1 MKKQPLAVLAL
12 AALLGLAS
20 CGETLSSSS
29 SPSTSGSSSLSSSV
43 EEGSSSSEES
53 SIPSSDPASDSTT
66 SDPSSEEGTKIPAA
80 MIGVYEG
87 NDGHRYLK
95 LTVGEDSLDLNG
107 TIGTIV
113 SDFAEYEGTI
123 RGRVAFGD
131 TTYYVDYVDDGTDHY
146 IALTSG
152 STVATLYPEGTVE
165 EPLPPLPSTFVGT
178 WKGTDLET
186 SLAYTLVVDGEG
198 IPTLN
203 GTRGYVQFVSE
214 SGAEASILFGEELYE
229 LTLSSSG
236 ILLEKADHS
245 VSAVLVRE
253 EIEEPDEPA
262 VLVPEAAWIGVWTDG
277 THTIEITAE
286 GLWSVD
292 GTFASN
298 VEKSGEYYSVRI
310 GKLYQ
315 STRYQLSLVEEGGET
330 IMLAETLSSKWTLH
344 KEGAETP
351 ELELPSSWIGTWT
364 GSFMGTDVTLT
375 IAEDMTITILGTV
388 AEGATYDEA
397 TGTLSITFM
406 GMPATATLEWNQGIY
421 EIHVAVMGSELVLR
435 KDGEA
440 PVTLPAGWVGEW
452 SGTIMGMSIALT
464 VADDMTITMG
474 GEALTGWTYDA
485 AADELHIDYSGMA
498 IVAALVEEEGVSK
511 IAIKMAGTTLGYLE
525 KAAVETPSIPLPAEW
540 AGTWVG
546 VDTNAEDGATYTVVI
561 TEEGT
566 ITINGV
572 EATVTAEDY
581 GWYDLLLNGKKYTIW
596 KNGEQLQLYST
607 GTDAITVNMTKQE
620 AEEPEPEPTV
630 EIPEGMIGTWSAT
643 ELDKTYELVVTAD
656 SIALNGVVG
665 TGLTAFEED
674 SYGDLVAH
682 IYFDGVEHSIA
693 YSATPGFTPSV
704 ILDNLETSSSYDYP
718 ILKKVEVEEP
728 DPEPAVEIPEGMIGT
743 WSATELG
750 KTYELIVTADT
761 ITLNGVEGTGLTAFE
776 EDSYGDLVAH
786 IYFDG
791 VEHSIAYSAG
801 SGFTPSVILDN
812 LETSSLYDYP
822 YLKKVETEEPGTE
835 PEEPVLD
842 LPDGM
847 IGTWTAEDMV
857 KTYELIVTAE
867 SITLNGVE
875 GTGLTAFEEDI
886 YGDLVA
892 HIYFDGVEHSIAYS
906 TSLGSTA
913 TIILDNLETS
923 SLYDYPY
930 LKKVEVEEPQPEEPD
945 EPAIAIPEGYDG
957 TYEGGSGD
965 QTFTLVVEGDTITLN
980 GVEGTIT
987 ELRDAGYAWTGKVDF
1002 GGTVYGIEFSE
1013 NFDNEPIIS
1022 INCSDPYLYW
1032 TTLDKVADT
1041 TEPEPEPEEPST
1053 GEGEVAY
1060 AAWFGTYEMT
1070 QSGKT
1075 YTMIISADG
1084 ITLNGVAGTAVEEF
1098 AANTYGGFLGKYA
1111 FDGIEYDIELYHS
1124 TLGEGSYSIYLTCKD
1139 NANYMISALMTKVS

>member
-1 MKKQPLAVLAL
+1 
-12 AALLGLAS
+12 
-20 CGETLSSSS
+20 
-29 SPSTSGSSSLSSSV
+29 
-43 EEGSSSSEES
+43 
-53 SIPSSDPASDSTT
+53 
-66 SDPSSEEGTKIPAA
+66 

-107 TIGTIV
+107 TIGRIV
-113 SDFAEYEGTI
+113 SDFAEYEGII
-123 RGRVAFGD
+123 RGRVAFGA
-131 TTYYVDYVDDGTDHY
+131 TTYFVDYVDDGAERY

-253 EIEEPDEPA
+253 ELEEPDEPA

-298 VEKSGEYYSVRI
+298 VEKAGEYYGVRI
-310 GKLYQ
+310 GKLSQ
-315 STRYQLSLVEEGGET
+315 SILYELSLVEEGGET
-330 IMLAETLSSKWTLH
+330 LMLAKTLSSKWTLH

-351 ELELPSSWIGTWT
+351 ELELPAGWIGTWT

-375 IAEDMTITILGTV
+375 ITEDMTITILGTV

-397 TGTLSITFM
+397 TGTLSITFN

-452 SGTIMGMSIALT
+452 SGTIMGMAIDLA

-474 GEALTGWTYDA
+474 EEVLTGWTYDA

-525 KAAVETPSIPLPAEW
+525 KAAVETPSIALPAEW

-546 VDTNAEDGATYTVVI
+546 VDSNAEEGETYTVVI

-572 EATVTAEDY
+572 EATVTSVDDY
-581 GWYDLLLNGKKYTIW
+581 GWYDLLLEGKTYTIW
-596 KNGEQLQLYST
+596 ENGEELQLYSS
-607 GTDAITVNMTKQE
+607 GEGAITVNLTKQGT
-620 AEEPEPEPTV
+620 EEPDPEV
-630 EIPEGMIGTWSAT
+630 VIPEEMIGTWTGEDGYTGTA
-643 ELDKTYELVVTAD
+643 YELVVTAD

-674 SYGDLVAH
+674 SYGDLVAT
-682 IYFDGVEHSIA
+682 IYFDGVEHSVA

-704 ILDNLETSSSYDYP
+704 ILDNLETSSLYDYP
-718 ILKKVEVEEP
+718 TLKKVEAEEP
-728 DPEPAVEIPEGMIGT
+728 DP
-743 WSATELG
+743 
-750 KTYELIVTADT
+750 D
-761 ITLNGVEGTGLTAFE
+761 
-776 EDSYGDLVAH
+776 
-786 IYFDG
+786 
-791 VEHSIAYSAG
+791 
-801 SGFTPSVILDN
+801 
-812 LETSSLYDYP
+812 
-822 YLKKVETEEPGTE
+822 
-835 PEEPVLD
+835 PEEPELAI
-842 LPDGM
+842 PDGYE
-847 IGTWTAEDMV
+847 GTFEGETGGVTYTMV
-857 KTYELIVTAE
+857 ISGGTME
-867 SITLNGVE
+867 LNGTV
-875 GTGLTAFEEDI
+875 GAL
-886 YGDLVA
+886 
-892 HIYFDGVEHSIAYS
+892 
-906 TSLGSTA
+906 
-913 TIILDNLETS
+913 
-923 SLYDYPY
+923 
-930 LKKVEVEEPQPEEPD
+930 
-945 EPAIAIPEGYDG
+945 
-957 TYEGGSGD
+957 
-965 QTFTLVVEGDTITLN
+965 
-980 GVEGTIT
+980 T
-987 ELRDAGYAWTGKVDF
+987 ELTEVSYGWTGKADF
-1002 GGTVYGIEFSE
+1002 GGTTYGIEFGTG
-1013 NFDNEPIIS
+1013 FDGEPYVA
-1022 INCSDPYLYW
+1022 INCSDPYIYW
-1032 TTLDKVADT
+1032 LTLEKVVT
-1041 TEPEPEPEEPST
+1041 EEEEPEDPST
-1053 GEGEVAY
+1053 GDEVPY

-1111 FDGIEYDIELYHS
+1111 FDGIEYEIELYHS
-1124 TLGEGSYSIYLTCKD
+1124 TWGEGSYSIYLTCKD

>member
-1 MKKQPLAVLAL
+1 MV
-12 AALLGLAS
+12 
-20 CGETLSSSS
+20 
-29 SPSTSGSSSLSSSV
+29 
-43 EEGSSSSEES
+43 
-53 SIPSSDPASDSTT
+53 
-66 SDPSSEEGTKIPAA
+66 
-80 MIGVYEG
+80 GVWEG
-87 NDGHRYLK
+87 NDGHRFLK
-95 LTVGEDSLDLNG
+95 LTVGEDTLDLNG
-107 TIGTIV
+107 VAGTIIV
-113 SDFAEYEGTI
+113 DFADYGGGV
-123 RGRVAFGD
+123 RGRVTFGD
-131 TTYYVDYVDDGTDHY
+131 TTYYVDYVDNGEDRY
-146 IALTSG
+146 VALTSG
-152 STVATLYPEGTVE
+152 NTVATLYPEGTVDT
-165 EPLPPLPSTFVGT
+165 PLPPLPTSFVGT
-178 WKGTDLET
+178 WNGMDLNT
-186 SLAYTLVVDGEG
+186 MVQYTLVVDSDG

-203 GTRGYVQFVSE
+203 GLRGYVQFVSD
-214 SGAEASILFGEELYE
+214 SGANASVLFGEELYE
-229 LTLSSSG
+229 LTLSSNG
-236 ILLEKADHS
+236 ILLERADHAI
-245 VSAVLVRE
+245 SAVLTLE
-253 EIEEPDEPA
+253 EPEEPDEPA
-262 VLVPEAAWIGVWTDG
+262 VLVPEAEWIGVWKDD
-277 THTIEITAE
+277 THAIEITAD

-292 GTFASN
+292 GEYASH
-298 VEKSGEYYSVRI
+298 VEKSGNYYSVRI
-310 GKLYQ
+310 GKLSE
-315 STRYQLSLVEEGGET
+315 STLYQLSLIEQDGKT
-330 IMLAETLSSKWTLH
+330 AMLAETLSSSWTLY

-351 ELELPSSWIGTWT
+351 ALELPAGWVGTWAGT
-364 GSFMGTDVTLT
+364 FMQTDITLT
-375 IAEDMTITILGTV
+375 IAEDGTITILGTV
-388 AEGATYDEA
+388 AEGATYDEE
-397 TGTLSITFM
+397 TGTLSLTFM

-440 PVTLPAGWVGEW
+440 PVTLPAGWLGEW

-525 KAAVETPSIPLPAEW
+525 KAAVETPSIALPAEW

-546 VDTNAEDGATYTVVI
+546 VDSLAEEGETYTVVI

-630 EIPEGMIGTWSAT
+630 EIPEGMIGTWSG
-643 ELDKTYELVVTAD
+643 EEFGKSYELIVTAD
-656 SIALNGVVG
+656 TITLNGIEG
-665 TGLTAFEED
+665 TDLTAFEED
-674 SYGDLVAH
+674 SYGDLAAT
-682 IYFDGVEHSIA
+682 IYFDGVEHSIV
-693 YSATPGFTPSV
+693 YSANSGFTPSV
-704 ILDNLETSSSYDYP
+704 ILDNLETSSPYDYP
-718 ILKKVEVEEP
+718 TLKKVEVEEP

-743 WSATELG
+743 WSATELD
-750 KTYELIVTADT
+750 KTYELVVTADS
-761 ITLNGVEGTGLTAFE
+761 ITLNGVVGTGLTAFE

-822 YLKKVETEEPGTE
+822 YLKKVE
-835 PEEPVLD
+835 
-842 LPDGM
+842 
-847 IGTWTAEDMV
+847 
-857 KTYELIVTAE
+857 
-867 SITLNGVE
+867 
-875 GTGLTAFEEDI
+875 
-886 YGDLVA
+886 
-892 HIYFDGVEHSIAYS
+892 
-906 TSLGSTA
+906 
-913 TIILDNLETS
+913 
-923 SLYDYPY
+923 
-930 LKKVEVEEPQPEEPD
+930 VEEPEPD
-945 EPAIAIPEGYDG
+945 EPEEPAIAIPEGYDG
-957 TYEGGSGD
+957 TYEGGSGS
-965 QTFTLVVEGDTITLN
+965 QTFTIVVEGDTITLN

-1070 QSGKT
+1070 RSGKT

-1124 TLGEGSYSIYLTCKD
+1124 TWGESSYSIYLTCKD
-1139 NANYMISALMTKVS
+1139 NANYMIDALMTKVS

>member
-12 AALLGLAS
+12 AALLGLTS
-20 CGETLSSSS
+20 CGKTLSSSS

-43 EEGSSSSEES
+43 EEGSSSSQES
-53 SIPSSDPASDSTT
+53 SILSSDPASDSTT
-66 SDPSSEEGTKIPAA
+66 SDPSSEEGMKIPTA

-123 RGRVAFGD
+123 RGRVAFGE
-131 TTYYVDYVDDGTDHY
+131 TTYYVDYVDDGTERY
-146 IALTSG
+146 IVLTSG

-262 VLVPEAAWIGVWTDG
+262 VLVPEAAWIG
-277 THTIEITAE
+277 TAE

-310 GKLYQ
+310 GKLSQ
-315 STRYQLSLVEEGGET
+315 STLYQLSLVEEGGKT
-330 IMLAETLSSKWTLH
+330 VMLAETLSSKWTLH

-351 ELELPSSWIGTWT
+351 ELELPSGWIGTWT
-364 GSFMGTDVTLT
+364 GSFMGTTDVTLT

-440 PVTLPAGWVGEW
+440 PVTLPAGWLGEW

-525 KAAVETPSIPLPAEW
+525 KAAVETPSIALPAEW

-546 VDTNAEDGATYTVVI
+546 VDSLAEEGETYTVVI

-620 AEEPEPEPTV
+620 AEEPDPEV
-630 EIPEGMIGTWSAT
+630 VIPEEMIGTWTGEDGYTGTA
-643 ELDKTYELVVTAD
+643 YELVVTAD
-656 SIALNGVVG
+656 SIALNGVAG

-674 SYGDLVAH
+674 SYGDLVAT
-682 IYFDGVEHSIA
+682 IYFDGVEHSVA

-704 ILDNLETSSSYDYP
+704 ILDNLETSS
-718 ILKKVEVEEP
+718 
-728 DPEPAVEIPEGMIGT
+728 
-743 WSATELG
+743 
-750 KTYELIVTADT
+750 
-761 ITLNGVEGTGLTAFE
+761 
-776 EDSYGDLVAH
+776 
-786 IYFDG
+786 
-791 VEHSIAYSAG
+791 
-801 SGFTPSVILDN
+801 
-812 LETSSLYDYP
+812 LYDYP
-822 YLKKVETEEPGTE
+822 TLKKVETEEPDPD
-835 PEEPVLD
+835 PEEPELAI
-842 LPDGM
+842 PDGYE
-847 IGTWTAEDMV
+847 GTFEGESGGVTYTMV
-857 KTYELIVTAE
+857 
-867 SITLNGVE
+867 ITGGTMELNGTV
-875 GTGLTAFEEDI
+875 GTL
-886 YGDLVA
+886 
-892 HIYFDGVEHSIAYS
+892 
-906 TSLGSTA
+906 
-913 TIILDNLETS
+913 
-923 SLYDYPY
+923 
-930 LKKVEVEEPQPEEPD
+930 
-945 EPAIAIPEGYDG
+945 
-957 TYEGGSGD
+957 
-965 QTFTLVVEGDTITLN
+965 
-980 GVEGTIT
+980 T
-987 ELRDAGYAWTGKVDF
+987 ELTEVSYGWTGKADF
-1002 GGTVYGIEFSE
+1002 GGTTYGIEFGTG
-1013 NFDNEPIIS
+1013 FDGEPYVS

-1032 TTLDKVADT
+1032 LTLEKVGT
-1041 TEPEPEPEEPST
+1041 EEEEPEDPST
-1053 GEGEVAY
+1053 GDEVPY
-1060 AAWFGTYEMT
+1060 AAWYGTYEMT
-1070 QSGKT
+1070 NAGKT
-1075 YTMIISADG
+1075 YTMVVAEDG
-1084 ITLNGVAGTAVEEF
+1084 LTLNGVAGTVVEEF
-1098 AANTYGGFLGKYA
+1098 AANTYGGFLGKYS
-1111 FDGIEYDIELYHS
+1111 FDGIEYEIELYHS
-1124 TLGEGSYSIYLTCKD
+1124 TWGEGAYSIYLTCKD
-1139 NANYMISALMTKVS
+1139 NANYMIDALMTKVS

>member
-53 SIPSSDPASDSTT
+53 SIPSSEPASDSTT
-66 SDPSSEEGTKIPAA
+66 SDPSSEEGTKIPTA

-123 RGRVAFGD
+123 RGRVSFGE
-131 TTYYVDYVDDGTDHY
+131 TTYFVDYVDDGTERY

-298 VEKSGEYYSVRI
+298 VEKAGEYYSVRI
-310 GKLYQ
+310 GKLSQ
-315 STRYQLSLVEEGGET
+315 STLYQLSLVEEAGET
-330 IMLAETLSSKWTLH
+330 LMLAETLSSKWTLH

-351 ELELPSSWIGTWT
+351 ELELPSGWIGTWT
-364 GSFMGTDVTLT
+364 GSFMGTTDVTLT

-388 AEGATYDEA
+388 AEGATYDEE

-406 GMPATATLEWNQGIY
+406 SMPATATLEWNQGIY

-440 PVTLPAGWVGEW
+440 PVTLPAGWLGEW

-474 GEALTGWTYDA
+474 GEALAGWTYDA

-525 KAAVETPSIPLPAEW
+525 KAAVETPSIALPAEW

-581 GWYDLLLNGKKYTIW
+581 GWYDLLLTGKKYTIW

-704 ILDNLETSSSYDYP
+704 ILDNLETSSLYDYP
-718 ILKKVEVEEP
+718 TLKKVEVEEP
-728 DPEPAVEIPEGMIGT
+728 DPEVVIPEEMIGT
-743 WSATELG
+743 WTGEDGYTGTA
-750 KTYELIVTADT
+750 YELVVTADS
-761 ITLNGVEGTGLTAFE
+761 IALNGVAGTGLTAFE
-776 EDSYGDLVAH
+776 EDSYGDLVAT

-791 VEHSIAYSAG
+791 VEHSVAYSATP
-801 SGFTPSVILDN
+801 GFTPSVILDN

-822 YLKKVETEEPGTE
+822 T
-835 PEEPVLD
+835 
-842 LPDGM
+842 
-847 IGTWTAEDMV
+847 
-857 KTYELIVTAE
+857 
-867 SITLNGVE
+867 
-875 GTGLTAFEEDI
+875 
-886 YGDLVA
+886 
-892 HIYFDGVEHSIAYS
+892 
-906 TSLGSTA
+906 
-913 TIILDNLETS
+913 
-923 SLYDYPY
+923 
-930 LKKVEVEEPQPEEPD
+930 LKKVEVEEPDPDPEEP
-945 EPAIAIPEGYDG
+945 ELAIPDG
-957 TYEGGSGD
+957 YEGTFEGVTGGVTYTMVISGG
-965 QTFTLVVEGDTITLN
+965 TMELN
-980 GVEGTIT
+980 GTVGTLT
-987 ELRDAGYAWTGKVDF
+987 ELTEVSYGWTGKADF

-1124 TLGEGSYSIYLTCKD
+1124 TWGESSYSIYLTCKD
-1139 NANYMISALMTKVS
+1139 NANYMISALMTKVN

>member
-53 SIPSSDPASDSTT
+53 SITSSDPASDSTT
-66 SDPSSEEGTKIPAA
+66 SDPSSEEGTKIPTA

-95 LTVGEDSLDLNG
+95 LTVVEDSLDLNG

-123 RGRVAFGD
+123 RGRVAFGE
-131 TTYYVDYVDDGTDHY
+131 TTYFVDYVDDGTERY

-262 VLVPEAAWIGVWTDG
+262 VLVPEAAWIGVWKDEAETL
-277 THTIEITAE
+277 TIEITA
-286 GLWSVD
+286 D
-292 GTFASN
+292 GYWMVNGEYASN
-298 VEKSGEYYSVRI
+298 VQKSGQFYSARI
-310 GKLYQ
+310 GKYSESVSYQ
-315 STRYQLSLVEEGGET
+315 MELIEQNGET
-330 IMLAETLSSKWTLH
+330 VMEVKTLSNLDGWILH
-344 KEGAETP
+344 KEGAEAP
-351 ELELPSSWIGTWT
+351 ALELPAGWTGTWT
-364 GSFMGTDVTLT
+364 GTFMQMDITLT
-375 IAEDMTITILGTV
+375 IAGDGTITILGSV

-421 EIHVAVMGSELVLR
+421 EIHVAAMGSELVLR

-452 SGTIMGMSIALT
+452 SGTIKGMSIALT

-474 GEALTGWTYDA
+474 GEVLTGWTYDA

-525 KAAVETPSIPLPAEW
+525 KAAVETPSIALPAEW

-656 SIALNGVVG
+656 SITLNGVVG

-693 YSATPGFTPSV
+693 YSATPGLTPSV
-704 ILDNLETSSSYDYP
+704 ILDNLETSY
-718 ILKKVEVEEP
+718 
-728 DPEPAVEIPEGMIGT
+728 
-743 WSATELG
+743 
-750 KTYELIVTADT
+750 
-761 ITLNGVEGTGLTAFE
+761 
-776 EDSYGDLVAH
+776 
-786 IYFDG
+786 
-791 VEHSIAYSAG
+791 
-801 SGFTPSVILDN
+801 
-812 LETSSLYDYP
+812 LYDYP
-822 YLKKVETEEPGTE
+822 TLKKVETEEPGTE

-847 IGTWTAEDMV
+847 IGTWTAEDMG

-906 TSLGSTA
+906 TSLGSKA

-930 LKKVEVEEPQPEEPD
+930 LKKVEVEEPSTELPF
-945 EPAIAIPEGYDG
+945 PADIVGTWTGEDLYSGEAMTLVLGEDG
-957 TYEGGSGD
+957 TVTY
-965 QTFTLVVEGDTITLN
+965 N
-980 GVEGTIT
+980 GTVATNVTTYNE
-987 ELRDAGYAWTGKVDF
+987 ETGKFAFTID
-1002 GGTVYGIEFSE
+1002 GSRYTVTVNYGIGGLETKLMVSCM
-1013 NFDNEPIIS
+1013 DGLMPIQ
-1022 INCSDPYLYW
+1022 
-1032 TTLDKVADT
+1032 
-1041 TEPEPEPEEPST
+1041 
-1053 GEGEVAY
+1053 GEL
-1060 AAWFGTYEMT
+1060 
-1070 QSGKT
+1070 K
-1075 YTMIISADG
+1075 
-1084 ITLNGVAGTAVEEF
+1084 
-1098 AANTYGGFLGKYA
+1098 K
-1111 FDGIEYDIELYHS
+1111 
-1124 TLGEGSYSIYLTCKD
+1124 
-1139 NANYMISALMTKVS
+1139 

>member
-1 MKKQPLAVLAL
+1 
-12 AALLGLAS
+12 
-20 CGETLSSSS
+20 
-29 SPSTSGSSSLSSSV
+29 
-43 EEGSSSSEES
+43 
-53 SIPSSDPASDSTT
+53 
-66 SDPSSEEGTKIPAA
+66 

-123 RGRVAFGD
+123 RGRVAFGE
-131 TTYYVDYVDDGTDHY
+131 TTYFVDYVDDGTERY

-198 IPTLN
+198 VPTLN

-277 THTIEITAE
+277 THAIEITAE

-298 VEKSGEYYSVRI
+298 VEKAGEYYGVRI
-310 GKLYQ
+310 GKLSQ
-315 STRYQLSLVEEGGET
+315 SILYELSLVEEAGET
-330 IMLAETLSSKWTLH
+330 LMLAKTLSSKWTLH

-351 ELELPSSWIGTWT
+351 ELELPAGWIGTWT
-364 GSFMGTDVTLT
+364 GSFIETTVTLT

-440 PVTLPAGWVGEW
+440 PVTLPAGWLGEW

-474 GEALTGWTYDA
+474 GEALAGWTYDA

-525 KAAVETPSIPLPAEW
+525 KAAVETPSIALPAEW

-581 GWYDLLLNGKKYTIW
+581 GWYDLLLNSKKYTIW

-607 GTDAITVNMTKQE
+607 GTDAIMVNMTKQE

-656 SIALNGVVG
+656 SITLNGVVG

-704 ILDNLETSSSYDYP
+704 ILDNLETSSLYDYP
-718 ILKKVEVEEP
+718 TLKKVEVEEP
-728 DPEPAVEIPEGMIGT
+728 DP
-743 WSATELG
+743 
-750 KTYELIVTADT
+750 D
-761 ITLNGVEGTGLTAFE
+761 
-776 EDSYGDLVAH
+776 
-786 IYFDG
+786 
-791 VEHSIAYSAG
+791 
-801 SGFTPSVILDN
+801 
-812 LETSSLYDYP
+812 
-822 YLKKVETEEPGTE
+822 
-835 PEEPVLD
+835 PEEPELAI
-842 LPDGM
+842 PDGYE
-847 IGTWTAEDMV
+847 GTFEGVTGGVTYTMV
-857 KTYELIVTAE
+857 ISGGTME
-867 SITLNGVE
+867 LNGTV
-875 GTGLTAFEEDI
+875 GTL
-886 YGDLVA
+886 
-892 HIYFDGVEHSIAYS
+892 
-906 TSLGSTA
+906 
-913 TIILDNLETS
+913 
-923 SLYDYPY
+923 
-930 LKKVEVEEPQPEEPD
+930 
-945 EPAIAIPEGYDG
+945 
-957 TYEGGSGD
+957 
-965 QTFTLVVEGDTITLN
+965 
-980 GVEGTIT
+980 T
-987 ELRDAGYAWTGKVDF
+987 ELTEVSYGWTGKADF
-1002 GGTVYGIEFSE
+1002 GGTTYGIEFGTG
-1013 NFDNEPIIS
+1013 FDGEPYVA
-1022 INCSDPYLYW
+1022 INCSDPYIYW
-1032 TTLDKVADT
+1032 LTLEKVVT
-1041 TEPEPEPEEPST
+1041 EEEEPEDPST
-1053 GEGEVAY
+1053 GDEVPY
-1060 AAWFGTYEMT
+1060 AAWYGTYEMT
-1070 QSGKT
+1070 NAGKT
-1075 YTMIISADG
+1075 YTMVVAEDG
-1084 ITLNGVAGTAVEEF
+1084 LSLNGFAGTAVEEF

-1124 TLGEGSYSIYLTCKD
+1124 TWGESSYSIYLTCRD
-1139 NANYMISALMTKVS
+1139 NANYMINAVMTKVS

>member
-29 SPSTSGSSSLSSSV
+29 LPSTSGSSSLSSSV

-53 SIPSSDPASDSTT
+53 SIPSSEPASDSTT
-66 SDPSSEEGTKIPAA
+66 SDPSSEEGTKIPTA

-123 RGRVAFGD
+123 RGRVAFGE
-131 TTYYVDYVDDGTDHY
+131 TTYFVDYVDDGTERY

-262 VLVPEAAWIGVWTDG
+262 VLVPEAAWIGVWKDEAEAL
-277 THTIEITAE
+277 TIEITA
-286 GLWSVD
+286 D
-292 GTFASN
+292 GYWMVNGEYASN
-298 VEKSGEYYSVRI
+298 VQKSGQFYSARI
-310 GKLYQ
+310 GKYSESVSYQ
-315 STRYQLSLVEEGGET
+315 MELIEQNGET
-330 IMLAETLSSKWTLH
+330 VMEVKTLSNLDGWILH
-344 KEGAETP
+344 KEGAEAP
-351 ELELPSSWIGTWT
+351 ALELPAGWTGTWT
-364 GSFMGTDVTLT
+364 GTFMQMDITLT
-375 IAEDMTITILGTV
+375 IAGDGTITILGSV

-421 EIHVAVMGSELVLR
+421 EIHVAAMGSELVLR

-452 SGTIMGMSIALT
+452 SGTIKGMSIALT

-474 GEALTGWTYDA
+474 GEVLTGWTYDA

-525 KAAVETPSIPLPAEW
+525 KAAVETPSIALPAEW

-607 GTDAITVNMTKQE
+607 GTDAIRVNMTKQE

-656 SIALNGVVG
+656 SITLNGVVG
-665 TGLTAFEED
+665 MGLTAFEED

-704 ILDNLETSSSYDYP
+704 ILDNLETSSP
-718 ILKKVEVEEP
+718 
-728 DPEPAVEIPEGMIGT
+728 
-743 WSATELG
+743 
-750 KTYELIVTADT
+750 
-761 ITLNGVEGTGLTAFE
+761 
-776 EDSYGDLVAH
+776 
-786 IYFDG
+786 
-791 VEHSIAYSAG
+791 
-801 SGFTPSVILDN
+801 
-812 LETSSLYDYP
+812 
-822 YLKKVETEEPGTE
+822 
-835 PEEPVLD
+835 
-842 LPDGM
+842 
-847 IGTWTAEDMV
+847 
-857 KTYELIVTAE
+857 
-867 SITLNGVE
+867 
-875 GTGLTAFEEDI
+875 
-886 YGDLVA
+886 
-892 HIYFDGVEHSIAYS
+892 
-906 TSLGSTA
+906 
-913 TIILDNLETS
+913 
-923 SLYDYPY
+923 YDYPY
-930 LKKVEVEEPQPEEPD
+930 LKKVEVEEPDPDPEEP
-945 EPAIAIPEGYDG
+945 ELAIPDG
-957 TYEGGSGD
+957 YEGTFEGVTGGVTYTMVISGG
-965 QTFTLVVEGDTITLN
+965 TMELN
-980 GVEGTIT
+980 GTVGTLT
-987 ELRDAGYAWTGKVDF
+987 ELTEVSYGWTGKADF
-1002 GGTVYGIEFSE
+1002 GGTTYGIEFGTG
-1013 NFDNEPIIS
+1013 FDGEPYVA
-1022 INCSDPYLYW
+1022 INCSDPYIYW
-1032 TTLDKVADT
+1032 LTLEKVVT
-1041 TEPEPEPEEPST
+1041 EEEEPEDPST
-1053 GEGEVAY
+1053 GDEVSY
-1060 AAWFGTYEMT
+1060 AAWYGTYEMT
-1070 QSGKT
+1070 NAGKT
-1075 YTMIISADG
+1075 YTMVVAEDG
-1084 ITLNGVAGTAVEEF
+1084 LSLNGVAGTVVEEF
-1098 AANTYGGFLGKYA
+1098 AANTYGGFLGKYS
-1111 FDGIEYDIELYHS
+1111 FDGIEYEIELYHS
-1124 TLGEGSYSIYLTCKD
+1124 TWGEGAYSIYLTCRD
-1139 NANYMISALMTKVS
+1139 NANYMISAVMTKVS

>member
-66 SDPSSEEGTKIPAA
+66 SDPSSEEGTKIPTA

-95 LTVGEDSLDLNG
+95 LTVEEDSLDLNG

-113 SDFAEYEGTI
+113 SDFTEYEGTI

-131 TTYYVDYVDDGTDHY
+131 TAYYVDYVDDGTDRY
-146 IALTSG
+146 IALTSE

-165 EPLPPLPSTFVGT
+165 EPLPPLPTTFVGT

-198 IPTLN
+198 VPTLN

-245 VSAVLVRE
+245 VSAVLVHE

-262 VLVPEAAWIGVWTDG
+262 VLVPEAAWIGVWKDEAETL
-277 THTIEITAE
+277 TIEITA
-286 GLWSVD
+286 D
-292 GTFASN
+292 GYWMVNGEYASN
-298 VEKSGEYYSVRI
+298 VQKSGQFYSARI
-310 GKLYQ
+310 GKYSESVSYQ
-315 STRYQLSLVEEGGET
+315 MELIEQNGET
-330 IMLAETLSSKWTLH
+330 VMEVKTLSNLDGWILH
-344 KEGAETP
+344 KEGVEAP
-351 ELELPSSWIGTWT
+351 ALELPAGWTGTWT
-364 GSFMGTDVTLT
+364 GTLQQIDITLT
-375 IAEDMTITILGTV
+375 IAEDGTITILGKV
-388 AEGATYDEA
+388 AEGATYDEE

-421 EIHVAVMGSELVLR
+421 EIHVAVTGSELVLR

-440 PVTLPAGWVGEW
+440 PVTLPAGWLGEW
-452 SGTIMGMSIALT
+452 SGTIMDMPIALN

-511 IAIKMAGTTLGYLE
+511 IAIKMGEMILGYLE
-525 KAAVETPSIPLPAEW
+525 KAAVETPSIALPAEW

-546 VDTNAEDGATYTVVI
+546 VDSLAEEGETYTVVI

-572 EATVTAEDY
+572 EATVTADDGY

-607 GTDAITVNMTKQE
+607 GIDAITVNMTKQE

-656 SIALNGVVG
+656 SITLNGVVG

-682 IYFDGVEHSIA
+682 TYFDGVEHSIA
-693 YSATPGFTPSV
+693 YSTSLGSTAT
-704 ILDNLETSSSYDYP
+704 
-718 ILKKVEVEEP
+718 
-728 DPEPAVEIPEGMIGT
+728 
-743 WSATELG
+743 
-750 KTYELIVTADT
+750 
-761 ITLNGVEGTGLTAFE
+761 
-776 EDSYGDLVAH
+776 
-786 IYFDG
+786 
-791 VEHSIAYSAG
+791 
-801 SGFTPSVILDN
+801 VILDN

-847 IGTWTAEDMV
+847 IGTWTAEDMG

-913 TIILDNLETS
+913 TVILDNLETS

-930 LKKVEVEEPQPEEPD
+930 LKKVETEEPDTEPD

-957 TYEGGSGD
+957 TYKGGSGS
-965 QTFTLVVEGDTITLN
+965 QTFTIVVEGDTITLN

-1002 GGTVYGIEFSE
+1002 GGTVYDIEFSE

-1022 INCSDPYLYW
+1022 IKCSDPYLYW
-1032 TTLDKVADT
+1032 TTLKKVVDT
-1041 TEPEPEPEEPST
+1041 TEPEEPST
-1053 GEGEVAY
+1053 ELPFPADIVGTWTGEDFNSGEV
-1060 AAWFGTYEMT
+1060 MT
-1070 QSGKT
+1070 
-1075 YTMIISADG
+1075 
-1084 ITLNGVAGTAVEEF
+1084 LV
-1098 AANTYGGFLGKYA
+1098 
-1111 FDGIEYDIELYHS
+1111 
-1124 TLGEGSYSIYLTCKD
+1124 LGEDGTVTYNGTVATNVTTYNEETGKFTFTIDGSRYTVTVNYGVGGLETKLMVSCMDGLMPIQGELTK
-1139 NANYMISALMTKVS
+1139 

>member
-1 MKKQPLAVLAL
+1 
-12 AALLGLAS
+12 
-20 CGETLSSSS
+20 
-29 SPSTSGSSSLSSSV
+29 
-43 EEGSSSSEES
+43 
-53 SIPSSDPASDSTT
+53 
-66 SDPSSEEGTKIPAA
+66 

-113 SDFAEYEGTI
+113 SDFAEYEGII
-123 RGRVAFGD
+123 RGRVAFGE
-131 TTYYVDYVDDGTDHY
+131 TTYFVDYVDDGAERY

-298 VEKSGEYYSVRI
+298 VEKAGEYYSVRI
-310 GKLYQ
+310 GKLSQ
-315 STRYQLSLVEEGGET
+315 STLYQLSLVEEAGET
-330 IMLAETLSSKWTLH
+330 LMLAETLSSKWTLH

-351 ELELPSSWIGTWT
+351 ELELPSGWIGTWI
-364 GSFMGTDVTLT
+364 GSFMGTTDVTLT

-440 PVTLPAGWVGEW
+440 PVTLPAGWLGEW

-474 GEALTGWTYDA
+474 GEALAGWTYDA

-525 KAAVETPSIPLPAEW
+525 KAAVETPSIALPAEW

-656 SIALNGVVG
+656 SITLNGVVG
-665 TGLTAFEED
+665 TALTAFEED

-704 ILDNLETSSSYDYP
+704 ILDNLETSSPYDYP
-718 ILKKVEVEEP
+718 YLKKVEVEEP
-728 DPEPAVEIPEGMIGT
+728 DPEVVIPEEMIGT
-743 WSATELG
+743 WTGEDGYTGTA
-750 KTYELIVTADT
+750 YELVVTADS
-761 ITLNGVEGTGLTAFE
+761 IALNGVAGTGLTAFE
-776 EDSYGDLVAH
+776 EDSYGDLVAT

-791 VEHSIAYSAG
+791 VEHSVAYSATP
-801 SGFTPSVILDN
+801 GFTPSVILDN

-822 YLKKVETEEPGTE
+822 T
-835 PEEPVLD
+835 
-842 LPDGM
+842 
-847 IGTWTAEDMV
+847 
-857 KTYELIVTAE
+857 
-867 SITLNGVE
+867 
-875 GTGLTAFEEDI
+875 
-886 YGDLVA
+886 
-892 HIYFDGVEHSIAYS
+892 
-906 TSLGSTA
+906 
-913 TIILDNLETS
+913 
-923 SLYDYPY
+923 
-930 LKKVEVEEPQPEEPD
+930 LKKVEVEEPDPDPEEP
-945 EPAIAIPEGYDG
+945 ELAIPDG
-957 TYEGGSGD
+957 YEGTFEGESGGV
-965 QTFTLVVEGDTITLN
+965 TYTMVISGGTMELN
-980 GVEGTIT
+980 GTVGTLT
-987 ELRDAGYAWTGKVDF
+987 ELTEVSYGWTGKADF

-1124 TLGEGSYSIYLTCKD
+1124 TSGESSYSIYLTCKD
-1139 NANYMISALMTKVS
+1139 NANYMINALMTKVS

>member
-29 SPSTSGSSSLSSSV
+29 FPSTSGSSSLSSSA

-53 SIPSSDPASDSTT
+53 SIPSSEPASDSTT
-66 SDPSSEEGTKIPAA
+66 SDPSSEEGTKIPTA

-123 RGRVAFGD
+123 RGRVAFGE
-131 TTYYVDYVDDGTDHY
+131 TTYFVDYVDDGAERY

-236 ILLEKADHS
+236 ILLEKADHT

-298 VEKSGEYYSVRI
+298 VEKAGEYYGVRI
-310 GKLYQ
+310 GKLSQ
-315 STRYQLSLVEEGGET
+315 STLYELSLVEEAGET
-330 IMLAETLSSKWTLH
+330 LMLAKTLSSKWTLH

-351 ELELPSSWIGTWT
+351 ELELPAGWIGTWT
-364 GSFMGTDVTLT
+364 GSFMETTVTLT

-388 AEGATYDEA
+388 AEGATYDEE

-406 GMPATATLEWNQGIY
+406 SMPATATLEWNQGIY

-440 PVTLPAGWVGEW
+440 PVILPAGWLGEW

-474 GEALTGWTYDA
+474 GEALAGWTYDA

-525 KAAVETPSIPLPAEW
+525 KAAVETPSIALPAEW

-581 GWYDLLLNGKKYTIW
+581 GWYDLLLNSKKYTIW

-607 GTDAITVNMTKQE
+607 GTDAIMVNMTKQE

-704 ILDNLETSSSYDYP
+704 ILDNLETSSLYDYP
-718 ILKKVEVEEP
+718 TLKKVEVEEP
-728 DPEPAVEIPEGMIGT
+728 DP
-743 WSATELG
+743 
-750 KTYELIVTADT
+750 D
-761 ITLNGVEGTGLTAFE
+761 
-776 EDSYGDLVAH
+776 
-786 IYFDG
+786 
-791 VEHSIAYSAG
+791 
-801 SGFTPSVILDN
+801 
-812 LETSSLYDYP
+812 
-822 YLKKVETEEPGTE
+822 
-835 PEEPVLD
+835 PEEPELAI
-842 LPDGM
+842 PDGYE
-847 IGTWTAEDMV
+847 GTFEGVTGGVTYTMV
-857 KTYELIVTAE
+857 ISGGTME
-867 SITLNGVE
+867 LNGTV
-875 GTGLTAFEEDI
+875 GTL
-886 YGDLVA
+886 
-892 HIYFDGVEHSIAYS
+892 
-906 TSLGSTA
+906 
-913 TIILDNLETS
+913 
-923 SLYDYPY
+923 
-930 LKKVEVEEPQPEEPD
+930 
-945 EPAIAIPEGYDG
+945 
-957 TYEGGSGD
+957 
-965 QTFTLVVEGDTITLN
+965 
-980 GVEGTIT
+980 T
-987 ELRDAGYAWTGKVDF
+987 ELTEVSYGWTGKADF
-1002 GGTVYGIEFSE
+1002 GGTTYGIEFGTG
-1013 NFDNEPIIS
+1013 FDGEPYVA
-1022 INCSDPYLYW
+1022 INCSDPYIYW
-1032 TTLDKVADT
+1032 LTLEKVVT
-1041 TEPEPEPEEPST
+1041 EEEEPEDPST
-1053 GEGEVAY
+1053 GDEVPY
-1060 AAWFGTYEMT
+1060 AAWYGTYEMT
-1070 QSGKT
+1070 NAGKT
-1075 YTMIISADG
+1075 YTMVVAEDG
-1084 ITLNGVAGTAVEEF
+1084 LSLNGVAGTAVEEF

-1124 TLGEGSYSIYLTCKD
+1124 TWGESSYSIYLTCRD
-1139 NANYMISALMTKVS
+1139 NANYMINAVMTKVS

>member
-53 SIPSSDPASDSTT
+53 SIPSSEPASDSTT
-66 SDPSSEEGTKIPAA
+66 SDPSSEEGTKIPTA

-123 RGRVAFGD
+123 RGRVAFGE
-131 TTYYVDYVDDGTDHY
+131 TTYYVDYVDDGTERY

-152 STVATLYPEGTVE
+152 STVATLYPEGTVD

-298 VEKSGEYYSVRI
+298 VEKAGEYYSVRI
-310 GKLYQ
+310 GKLSQ
-315 STRYQLSLVEEGGET
+315 STLYQLSLVEEGGET
-330 IMLAETLSSKWTLH
+330 LMLAETLSSKWTLH

-351 ELELPSSWIGTWT
+351 ELELPSGWIGTWT
-364 GSFMGTDVTLT
+364 GSFMGTTDVTLT

-440 PVTLPAGWVGEW
+440 PVTLPAGWLGEW

-464 VADDMTITMG
+464 VANDMTITMG

-485 AADELHIDYSGMA
+485 AADELHIDYSGLA
-498 IVAALVEEEGVSK
+498 VVAALVEEEGVSK
-511 IAIKMAGTTLGYLE
+511 IAIKMGETILGYLE
-525 KAAVETPSIPLPAEW
+525 KAAVETPSIALPAEW

-546 VDTNAEDGATYTVVI
+546 VDSLAEEGETYTVVI

-572 EATVTAEDY
+572 EATVTAEDS

-620 AEEPEPEPTV
+620 AEEPDPEV
-630 EIPEGMIGTWSAT
+630 VIPEEMIGTWTGEDGYTGTA
-643 ELDKTYELVVTAD
+643 YELVVTAD

-674 SYGDLVAH
+674 SYGDLVAT
-682 IYFDGVEHSIA
+682 IYFDGVEHSVA

-704 ILDNLETSSSYDYP
+704 ILDNLETSSLYDYP
-718 ILKKVEVEEP
+718 TLKKVEVEEP
-728 DPEPAVEIPEGMIGT
+728 DP
-743 WSATELG
+743 
-750 KTYELIVTADT
+750 
-761 ITLNGVEGTGLTAFE
+761 N
-776 EDSYGDLVAH
+776 
-786 IYFDG
+786 
-791 VEHSIAYSAG
+791 
-801 SGFTPSVILDN
+801 
-812 LETSSLYDYP
+812 
-822 YLKKVETEEPGTE
+822 
-835 PEEPVLD
+835 
-842 LPDGM
+842 
-847 IGTWTAEDMV
+847 
-857 KTYELIVTAE
+857 
-867 SITLNGVE
+867 
-875 GTGLTAFEEDI
+875 
-886 YGDLVA
+886 
-892 HIYFDGVEHSIAYS
+892 
-906 TSLGSTA
+906 
-913 TIILDNLETS
+913 
-923 SLYDYPY
+923 
-930 LKKVEVEEPQPEEPD
+930 PEEPD
-945 EPAIAIPEGYDG
+945 LAIPDG
-957 TYEGGSGD
+957 YEGTFEGVTGGVTYTMVISGG
-965 QTFTLVVEGDTITLN
+965 TMELN
-980 GVEGTIT
+980 GTVGTLT
-987 ELRDAGYAWTGKVDF
+987 ELTEVSYGWTGKADF
-1002 GGTVYGIEFSE
+1002 GGTTYEIEFSTD
-1013 NFDNEPIIS
+1013 FDGEPYVA
-1022 INCSDPYLYW
+1022 INCSNPYIYW
-1032 TTLDKVADT
+1032 LTLEKVVT
-1041 TEPEPEPEEPST
+1041 EEEEPEDPST
-1053 GEGEVAY
+1053 GDEVPY

-1111 FDGIEYDIELYHS
+1111 FDGIEYEIELYHS
-1124 TLGEGSYSIYLTCKD
+1124 TWGEGSYSIYLTCKD

>member
-1 MKKQPLAVLAL
+1 
-12 AALLGLAS
+12 
-20 CGETLSSSS
+20 
-29 SPSTSGSSSLSSSV
+29 
-43 EEGSSSSEES
+43 
-53 SIPSSDPASDSTT
+53 
-66 SDPSSEEGTKIPAA
+66 

-131 TTYYVDYVDDGTDHY
+131 TTYYVDYVDDGTDRY
-146 IALTSG
+146 IALTNG

-214 SGAEASILFGEELYE
+214 SGAEASIFFGEELYE

-298 VEKSGEYYSVRI
+298 VEKAGEYYSVRI
-310 GKLYQ
+310 GKLSQ
-315 STRYQLSLVEEGGET
+315 STLYQLSLVEKAGET
-330 IMLAETLSSKWTLH
+330 LMLAETLSSKWTLH

-351 ELELPSSWIGTWT
+351 ELELPSGWIGTWT
-364 GSFMGTDVTLT
+364 GSFKGTDVTLT

-406 GMPATATLEWNQGIY
+406 GLPATATLEWNQGIY

-440 PVTLPAGWVGEW
+440 PVTLPAGWLGEW

-464 VADDMTITMG
+464 VAEDMTITMG
-474 GEALTGWTYDA
+474 GETLTGWTYDA
-485 AADELHIDYSGMA
+485 AADELHIEYSGMA

-511 IAIKMAGTTLGYLE
+511 IAIKMGETLLGYLE
-525 KAAVETPSIPLPAEW
+525 KAAVETPSIALPAEW

-546 VDTNAEDGATYTVVI
+546 VDSNAEEGETYTVVI

-566 ITINGV
+566 ITINGA
-572 EATVTAEDY
+572 EATVTAEDS

-596 KNGEQLQLYST
+596 KNGDKLQLYST
-607 GTDAITVNMTKQE
+607 GADAITVNLTKQGT
-620 AEEPEPEPTV
+620 EEPDPEV
-630 EIPEGMIGTWSAT
+630 VIPEEMIGTWSAT
-643 ELDKTYELVVTAD
+643 ELD
-656 SIALNGVVG
+656 
-665 TGLTAFEED
+665 
-674 SYGDLVAH
+674 
-682 IYFDGVEHSIA
+682 
-693 YSATPGFTPSV
+693 
-704 ILDNLETSSSYDYP
+704 
-718 ILKKVEVEEP
+718 
-728 DPEPAVEIPEGMIGT
+728 
-743 WSATELG
+743 

-847 IGTWTAEDMV
+847 IGTWTAEDMG

-913 TIILDNLETS
+913 TVILDNLETS

-930 LKKVEVEEPQPEEPD
+930 LKKVETEEPGTEPEEP
-945 EPAIAIPEGYDG
+945 ELAIPDG
-957 TYEGGSGD
+957 YEGTFEGESGGV
-965 QTFTLVVEGDTITLN
+965 TYTMVISGGTMELN
-980 GVEGTIT
+980 GTVGTLT
-987 ELRDAGYAWTGKVDF
+987 ELTEVSYGWTGKADF
-1002 GGTVYGIEFSE
+1002 GGTTYGIEFGTG
-1013 NFDNEPIIS
+1013 FDGEPYVA
-1022 INCSDPYLYW
+1022 INCSNPYIYW
-1032 TTLDKVADT
+1032 LTLEKVVT
-1041 TEPEPEPEEPST
+1041 EEEEPEDPST
-1053 GEGEVAY
+1053 GDEVPY
-1060 AAWFGTYEMT
+1060 AAWYGTYEMT

-1098 AANTYGGFLGKYA
+1098 AANTYGGFLGKYS
-1111 FDGIEYDIELYHS
+1111 FDGIEYEIELYHS
-1124 TLGEGSYSIYLTCKD
+1124 TWGESSYTIYLTCRD
-1139 NANYMISALMTKVS
+1139 NANYMIGAVMTKVS

>member
-1 MKKQPLAVLAL
+1 
-12 AALLGLAS
+12 
-20 CGETLSSSS
+20 
-29 SPSTSGSSSLSSSV
+29 
-43 EEGSSSSEES
+43 
-53 SIPSSDPASDSTT
+53 
-66 SDPSSEEGTKIPAA
+66 

-113 SDFAEYEGTI
+113 SDFTEYEGTI

-131 TTYYVDYVDDGTDHY
+131 TTYYVDYVDDGTDRY
-146 IALTSG
+146 IALTSE

-165 EPLPPLPSTFVGT
+165 EPLPPLPTTFVGT

-262 VLVPEAAWIGVWTDG
+262 VLVPEAAWIGVWKDEAETL
-277 THTIEITAE
+277 TIEITA
-286 GLWSVD
+286 D
-292 GTFASN
+292 GYWMVNGEYASN
-298 VEKSGEYYSVRI
+298 VQKSGQFYSARI
-310 GKLYQ
+310 GKYSESVSYQ
-315 STRYQLSLVEEGGET
+315 MELIEQNGET
-330 IMLAETLSSKWTLH
+330 VMEVKTLSNLDGWILH
-344 KEGAETP
+344 KEGAEAP
-351 ELELPSSWIGTWT
+351 ALELPAGWTGTWT
-364 GSFMGTDVTLT
+364 GTFMQMDITLT
-375 IAEDMTITILGTV
+375 IAGDGTITILGSV

-421 EIHVAVMGSELVLR
+421 EIHVEVKGSELVLR

-440 PVTLPAGWVGEW
+440 PVTLPAGWLGEW
-452 SGTIMGMSIALT
+452 SGTIKGMSIALT

-474 GEALTGWTYDA
+474 EGVLTGWTYDA

-498 IVAALVEEEGVSK
+498 IVAALVEEDGVSK
-511 IAIKMAGTTLGYLE
+511 IAIKMGETILGYLE

-566 ITINGV
+566 ITVNGA
-572 EATVTAEDY
+572 EATVTSVDDY

-607 GTDAITVNMTKQE
+607 GTDAIRVNMTKQ
-620 AEEPEPEPTV
+620 
-630 EIPEGMIGTWSAT
+630 
-643 ELDKTYELVVTAD
+643 
-656 SIALNGVVG
+656 
-665 TGLTAFEED
+665 
-674 SYGDLVAH
+674 
-682 IYFDGVEHSIA
+682 
-693 YSATPGFTPSV
+693 
-704 ILDNLETSSSYDYP
+704 
-718 ILKKVEVEEP
+718 EVEEP

-822 YLKKVETEEPGTE
+822 YLKKVEVEEPDPE
-835 PEEPVLD
+835 VVIPEE
-842 LPDGM
+842 M
-847 IGTWTAEDMV
+847 IGTWRGEDGYTGTA
-857 KTYELIVTAE
+857 YELVVTAD
-867 SITLNGVE
+867 SIALNGVV
-875 GTGLTAFEEDI
+875 GTGLTAFEEDS

-892 HIYFDGVEHSIAYS
+892 TIYFDGVEHSVAYS
-906 TSLGSTA
+906 A
-913 TIILDNLETS
+913 TPGFTPSVILDNLETS
-923 SLYDYPY
+923 SLYDYPT
-930 LKKVEVEEPQPEEPD
+930 LKKVEVEEPDPEPEEP
-945 EPAIAIPEGYDG
+945 ELAIPDG
-957 TYEGGSGD
+957 YEGTFEGVTGGVTYTMVISGG
-965 QTFTLVVEGDTITLN
+965 TMELN
-980 GVEGTIT
+980 GTVGTLT
-987 ELRDAGYAWTGKVDF
+987 ELTEVSYGWTGKADF

-1053 GEGEVAY
+1053 GDGEVAY

-1111 FDGIEYDIELYHS
+1111 FDGIEYGIELYHS
-1124 TLGEGSYSIYLTCKD
+1124 TSGESSYSIYLTCKD

>member
-43 EEGSSSSEES
+43 EGGSSSLEES

-66 SDPSSEEGTKIPAA
+66 SEPSSEEGTKIPTA

-113 SDFAEYEGTI
+113 SDFTEYEGTI

-131 TTYYVDYVDDGTDHY
+131 TAYYVDYVDDGTDRY

-165 EPLPPLPSTFVGT
+165 EPLPPLPTTFVGT

-245 VSAVLVRE
+245 VSAVLVHE

-262 VLVPEAAWIGVWTDG
+262 VLVPEAAWIGVWKDEAETL
-277 THTIEITAE
+277 TIEITA
-286 GLWSVD
+286 D
-292 GTFASN
+292 GFWMVNGEYASN
-298 VEKSGEYYSVRI
+298 VQKSGQFYSARI
-310 GKLYQ
+310 GKYSESVSYQ
-315 STRYQLSLVEEGGET
+315 MELIEQNGET
-330 IMLAETLSSKWTLH
+330 VMEVKTLSNLDGWILH
-344 KEGAETP
+344 KEGAEAP
-351 ELELPSSWIGTWT
+351 ALELPAGWTGTWT
-364 GSFMGTDVTLT
+364 GTFMQMDITLT
-375 IAEDMTITILGTV
+375 IAGDGTITILGSV
-388 AEGATYDEA
+388 AEGATYDEE

-421 EIHVAVMGSELVLR
+421 EIHVAVTGSELVLR

-440 PVTLPAGWVGEW
+440 PVTLPAGWLGEW
-452 SGTIMGMSIALT
+452 SGTIKGVAIDLA

-474 GEALTGWTYDA
+474 EEVLTGWTYDA

-498 IVAALVEEEGVSK
+498 IVAALVEEGGVTK

-525 KAAVETPSIPLPAEW
+525 KAAVETPSIALPAEW

-566 ITINGV
+566 ITVNGV
-572 EATVTAEDY
+572 EATVTSVDDY

-607 GTDAITVNMTKQE
+607 GTDAIRVNMTKQE
-620 AEEPEPEPTV
+620 TEEPDPEV
-630 EIPEGMIGTWSAT
+630 VIPEEMIGTWTGEDDYTGAS
-643 ELDKTYELVVTAD
+643 YELVVTAD
-656 SIALNGVVG
+656 SIALNGVAG

-674 SYGDLVAH
+674 SNGDLVAT
-682 IYFDGVEHSIA
+682 ISFDGAEHSVA

-704 ILDNLETSSSYDYP
+704 ILDNLETSSLYDYP
-718 ILKKVEVEEP
+718 TLKKVEAEEP
-728 DPEPAVEIPEGMIGT
+728 DP
-743 WSATELG
+743 
-750 KTYELIVTADT
+750 D
-761 ITLNGVEGTGLTAFE
+761 
-776 EDSYGDLVAH
+776 
-786 IYFDG
+786 
-791 VEHSIAYSAG
+791 
-801 SGFTPSVILDN
+801 
-812 LETSSLYDYP
+812 
-822 YLKKVETEEPGTE
+822 
-835 PEEPVLD
+835 PEEPELAI
-842 LPDGM
+842 PDGYE
-847 IGTWTAEDMV
+847 GTFEGVTGGVTYTMV
-857 KTYELIVTAE
+857 ISGGTME
-867 SITLNGVE
+867 LNGTV
-875 GTGLTAFEEDI
+875 GTL
-886 YGDLVA
+886 
-892 HIYFDGVEHSIAYS
+892 
-906 TSLGSTA
+906 
-913 TIILDNLETS
+913 
-923 SLYDYPY
+923 
-930 LKKVEVEEPQPEEPD
+930 
-945 EPAIAIPEGYDG
+945 
-957 TYEGGSGD
+957 
-965 QTFTLVVEGDTITLN
+965 
-980 GVEGTIT
+980 T
-987 ELRDAGYAWTGKVDF
+987 ELTEVSYGWTGKADF
-1002 GGTVYGIEFSE
+1002 GGTTYGIEFGTG
-1013 NFDNEPIIS
+1013 FDGEPYVA
-1022 INCSDPYLYW
+1022 INCSDPYIYW
-1032 TTLDKVADT
+1032 LTLEKVVT
-1041 TEPEPEPEEPST
+1041 EEEEPEDPST
-1053 GEGEVAY
+1053 GDEVAY
-1060 AAWFGTYEMT
+1060 AAWYGAYEMT
-1070 QSGKT
+1070 YAGKT
-1075 YTMIISADG
+1075 YTMVVAEDG
-1084 ITLNGVAGTAVEEF
+1084 LSLNGVAGTAVEEF

-1124 TLGEGSYSIYLTCKD
+1124 TWGESSYSIYLTCKD
-1139 NANYMISALMTKVS
+1139 NANYMLNALMTKVS

>member
-1 MKKQPLAVLAL
+1 
-12 AALLGLAS
+12 
-20 CGETLSSSS
+20 
-29 SPSTSGSSSLSSSV
+29 
-43 EEGSSSSEES
+43 
-53 SIPSSDPASDSTT
+53 
-66 SDPSSEEGTKIPAA
+66 

-113 SDFAEYEGTI
+113 SEFTEYEGTI
-123 RGRVAFGD
+123 RGRVAFGE
-131 TTYYVDYVDDGTDHY
+131 TTYYVDYVDDGTDRY

-165 EPLPPLPSTFVGT
+165 EPLPPLPTTFVGT

-198 IPTLN
+198 VPTLN

-253 EIEEPDEPA
+253 EIEEPEEPA

-298 VEKSGEYYSVRI
+298 VEKAGEYYSVRI
-310 GKLYQ
+310 GKLSQ
-315 STRYQLSLVEEGGET
+315 STLYQLSLAEEGGET
-330 IMLAETLSSKWTLH
+330 LMLAETLSSKWTLH

-351 ELELPSSWIGTWT
+351 ELELPAGWIGTWT
-364 GSFMGTDVTLT
+364 GSFKGTDVTLT
-375 IAEDMTITILGTV
+375 IAEDMTITILGSV
-388 AEGATYDEA
+388 VEGATYDEA

-406 GMPATATLEWNQGIY
+406 SMPATATLEWNQGIY

-440 PVTLPAGWVGEW
+440 PVTLPAGWLGEW
-452 SGTIMGMSIALT
+452 SGTIMDINIALT

-525 KAAVETPSIPLPAEW
+525 KAAVETPSIALPAEW

-572 EATVTAEDY
+572 EATVTAEDS

-596 KNGEQLQLYST
+596 KNGDKLQLYST
-607 GTDAITVNMTKQE
+607 GADAITVNLTKQGT
-620 AEEPEPEPTV
+620 EEPDPEV
-630 EIPEGMIGTWSAT
+630 VIPEEMIGTWSAT

-656 SIALNGVVG
+656 SITLNGVVG

-704 ILDNLETSSSYDYP
+704 ILDNLETSSPYDYP
-718 ILKKVEVEEP
+718 YLKKVEVEEP

-776 EDSYGDLVAH
+776 EDSYGDLVAQ

-847 IGTWTAEDMV
+847 IGTWTAEDMG

-913 TIILDNLETS
+913 TVILDNLETS

-930 LKKVEVEEPQPEEPD
+930 LKKVETEEPGTEPEEP
-945 EPAIAIPEGYDG
+945 ELAIPDG
-957 TYEGGSGD
+957 YEGTFEGESGGV
-965 QTFTLVVEGDTITLN
+965 TYTMVISGGTMELN
-980 GVEGTIT
+980 GTVGTLT
-987 ELRDAGYAWTGKVDF
+987 ELTEVSYGWTGKADF
-1002 GGTVYGIEFSE
+1002 GGTIYEIEFSAY
-1013 NFDNEPIIS
+1013 NGEPCVS
-1022 INCSDPYLYW
+1022 IKCSNPYLYW
-1032 TTLDKVADT
+1032 LTLEKVVT
-1041 TEPEPEPEEPST
+1041 EEEEPEDPST
-1053 GEGEVAY
+1053 GDEVPY

-1098 AANTYGGFLGKYA
+1098 AANTYGGFIGKYS
-1111 FDGIEYDIELYHS
+1111 FDGIEYEIELYHS
-1124 TLGEGSYSIYLTCKD
+1124 TWGEGAYSIYLTCRD
-1139 NANYMISALMTKVS
+1139 NANYMISAVMTKVS

>member
-1 MKKQPLAVLAL
+1 MKKQPLAALAL

-29 SPSTSGSSSLSSSV
+29 LPSTSGSSSLSSSV

-53 SIPSSDPASDSTT
+53 SIPSSEPASDSTT
-66 SDPSSEEGTKIPAA
+66 SDPSSEEGTKIPTA

-113 SDFAEYEGTI
+113 SDFAEYEGII
-123 RGRVAFGD
+123 RGRVAFGEM
-131 TTYYVDYVDDGTDHY
+131 TYFVDYVDDGTERY

-286 GLWSVD
+286 GLWSID

-298 VEKSGEYYSVRI
+298 VEKAGEYYSVRI
-310 GKLYQ
+310 GKLSQ
-315 STRYQLSLVEEGGET
+315 SILYQLSLVEEGGET
-330 IMLAETLSSKWTLH
+330 LMLAETLSSKWTLH

-351 ELELPSSWIGTWT
+351 ELELPSGWIGTWT
-364 GSFMGTDVTLT
+364 GSFMGTTDVTLT

-388 AEGATYDEA
+388 AEGATYDEE

-406 GMPATATLEWNQGIY
+406 SMPATATLEWNQGIY

-440 PVTLPAGWVGEW
+440 PVTLPAGWLGEW

-474 GEALTGWTYDA
+474 GEALAGWTYDA

-525 KAAVETPSIPLPAEW
+525 KAAVEIPSIALPAEW

-656 SIALNGVVG
+656 SITLNGVVG

-674 SYGDLVAH
+674 SYGDLVAT

-704 ILDNLETSSSYDYP
+704 ILDNLETSSLYDYP
-718 ILKKVEVEEP
+718 TLKKVEVEEP
-728 DPEPAVEIPEGMIGT
+728 DPEVVIPEEMIGT
-743 WSATELG
+743 WTGEDGYTGTA
-750 KTYELIVTADT
+750 YELVVTADS
-761 ITLNGVEGTGLTAFE
+761 IALNGVAGTGLTAFE
-776 EDSYGDLVAH
+776 EDSNGDLVAT

-791 VEHSIAYSAG
+791 VEHSVAYSATP
-801 SGFTPSVILDN
+801 GFTPSVILDN

-822 YLKKVETEEPGTE
+822 T
-835 PEEPVLD
+835 
-842 LPDGM
+842 
-847 IGTWTAEDMV
+847 
-857 KTYELIVTAE
+857 
-867 SITLNGVE
+867 
-875 GTGLTAFEEDI
+875 
-886 YGDLVA
+886 
-892 HIYFDGVEHSIAYS
+892 
-906 TSLGSTA
+906 
-913 TIILDNLETS
+913 
-923 SLYDYPY
+923 
-930 LKKVEVEEPQPEEPD
+930 LKKVEVEGPSTELPF
-945 EPAIAIPEGYDG
+945 PADIVGTWTGEDFYSGEAMTLVLGEDG
-957 TYEGGSGD
+957 TVTYNGTVATNVTTYNEETGKF
-965 QTFTLVVEGDTITLN
+965 TFTIDGS
-980 GVEGTIT
+980 
-987 ELRDAGYAWTGKVDF
+987 RY
-1002 GGTVYGIEFSE
+1002 TVTVNYGIGGLETKLMVSCM
-1013 NFDNEPIIS
+1013 DGLMPIQ
-1022 INCSDPYLYW
+1022 
-1032 TTLDKVADT
+1032 
-1041 TEPEPEPEEPST
+1041 
-1053 GEGEVAY
+1053 GE
-1060 AAWFGTYEMT
+1060 
-1070 QSGKT
+1070 
-1075 YTMIISADG
+1075 
-1084 ITLNGVAGTAVEEF
+1084 
-1098 AANTYGGFLGKYA
+1098 
-1111 FDGIEYDIELYHS
+1111 
-1124 TLGEGSYSIYLTCKD
+1124 LTK
-1139 NANYMISALMTKVS
+1139 